1 MIVEILDSN
10 FQFVD
15 YLYEFESFIWTDR
28 YNKPGDF
35 EIFAPAKSKN
45 LNLFK
50 RNRYVKIDSSEH
62 MMIIEDV
69 VWQSSAESGDHVK
82 VTGRSLESL
91 LDRRIVW
98 GEYTMPATEAKD
110 VQSEVFAL
118 IENEI
123 INGRDIAERKI
134 PNFVCKVNSDI
145 PGMSESLAGGDFK
158 GDSLLTIVEDLTD
171 EYDFGWKIIY
181 DEDTEK
187 LVFSF
192 FAGVDRT
199 EGYDLGERGFVE
211 FSPEYENVI
220 ESTYSEISSD
230 TKTAMLVGGT
240 WTEEQEEPV
249 SPSDEN
255 EEPETPSE
263 EPIYEAIGG
272 GSGILRRE
280 IFYESNVDKD
290 EEMTKS
296 EYCDAIRL
304 DGGKELLKYRLV
316 STFDGK
322 YETNIQF
329 KYGKNFFIGDI
340 VTVKDVFGHTASARV
355 TEFIRSINISN
366 GEEAYPTFEMVIPDE
381 DSQ

>member
-1 MIVEILDSN
+1 MVVEILDTN

-50 RNRYVKIDSSEH
+50 RNYYVKIDMSEH
-62 MMIIEDV
+62 LMIIEDV

-82 VTGRSLESL
+82 VTGRSLESI

-98 GEYTMPATEAKD
+98 GEYEMPATNSKD

-118 IENEI
+118 LEQEV
-123 INGRDIAERKI
+123 INGRDIADRKI
-134 PNFVCKVNSDI
+134 PNFECKHKDNI
-145 PGMSESLAGGDFK
+145 PGMSDSLAGGSFK
-158 GDSLLTIVEDLTD
+158 GDSLLKIIEDLTD
-171 EYDFGWKIIY
+171 EYDFGWKLIY
-181 DEDTEK
+181 DEETGK
-187 LVFSF
+187 LIFSF

-230 TKTAMLVGGT
+230 TRTAMLVGGT
-240 WTEEQEEPV
+240 WREE
-249 SPSDEN
+249 DE
-255 EEPETPSE
+255 E
-263 EPIYEAIGG
+263 EPIFEGIGS
-272 GSGILRRE
+272 GSGIQRRE
-280 IFYESNVDKD
+280 IFYESNVDKTD
-290 EEMTKS
+290 EMSRTQ
-296 EYCDAIRL
+296 YCDAIRL
-304 DGGKELLKYRLV
+304 DGGKELQKYRLV

-340 VTVKDVFGHTASARV
+340 VTVKDVFGHTSSARV

-366 GEEAYPTFEMVIPDE
+366 GEEAYPTFEMVIPEE
-381 DSQ
+381 DNQ